1 MERVTVSDDLKAQH
15 ENAQQKDTEDAV
27 ALHGAGAAA
36 KKKATDT
43 AAQPDARQPGQD
55 GHTTARQEETE
66 AIVEEV
72 TQEAQDLVVQLEKA
86 RAEAAEFLEGW
97 QRARAEF
104 ANYRKRV
111 DREREGTYQ
120 HAVMSVLKQLLPVID
135 DLERA
140 MSNTPPEIAEH
151 GWVKGIGL
159 IEQKLHKLLE
169 DSGLV
174 AINPLGEPFD
184 PTRHEAIGT
193 EASTEVTSGH
203 VASVLQKGYAY
214 GETVLRPAIVRVAE

>member
-1 MERVTVSDDLKAQH
+1 MSDDLRTKP
-15 ENAQQKDTEDAV
+15 ENAQKKDEKDVVAPRSTEAE
-27 ALHGAGAAA
+27 AEATPTGTAQAGAQQA
-36 KKKATDT
+36 
-43 AAQPDARQPGQD
+43 GQD
-55 GHTTARQEETE
+55 GQKTARKGETDE
-66 AIVEEV
+66 IVEEV

-111 DREREGTYQ
+111 DKEREGVYQ
-120 HAVMSVLKQLLPVID
+120 HAVMNVLKQLLPVVD

-140 MSNTPPEIAEH
+140 MSNTPQEIADH

-169 DSGLV
+169 DNGLV
-174 AINPLGEPFD
+174 EINPLGEPFD
-184 PTRHEAIGT
+184 PTRHEAIGA
-193 EASTEVTSGH
+193 EPSTEVASGH
-203 VASVLQKGYAY
+203 VTAVLQKGYAY